1 MRMIKYTHAC
11 VRLIDGD
18 RSLLIDP
25 GVWTEDAAFDG
36 ATDVLVTH
44 EHSDHIDLDR
54 LVAAHGANPHLRVF
68 MPAPVAAQATEKAPS
83 FAPAAQVVSVGDTF
97 TAGGFSVRAV
107 GGDHAEIYDGLP
119 GCANIGYVVED
130 AVYHPGDSTFVPDG
144 SVDTLLVPTSAPWL
158 KLNESID
165 FVRAVRPKRAFSIHD
180 AMLSDKGEPIIDR
193 WLGMKGGTDYG
204 RIRPGDGVD
213 L

>member
-1 MRMIKYTHAC
+1 MIKYTHAC
-11 VRLIDGD
+11 VRLVDGG

-25 GVWTEDAAFDG
+25 GIWAEDVAFEG

-44 EHSDHIDLDR
+44 EHNDHIDLDR
-54 LVAAHGANPHLRVF
+54 LAAAHGANPHLRVF
-68 MPAPVAAQATEKAPS
+68 MPAQVAAQATERVPS

-97 TAGGFSVRAV
+97 TAGGFRVRAV

-144 SVDTLLVPTSAPWL
+144 SVDTLLVPTCAPWL
-158 KLNESID
+158 KLSESID

-180 AMLSDKGEPIIDR
+180 AMLSDKGEAIIDR
-193 WLGMKGGTDYG
+193 WLAGKGDTDYS
-204 RIRPGDGVD
+204 RITPGGAVE